1 MLCGCVSAGWRVQRT
16 VGFNVGISGAK
27 VFSGAAAEEFGYT
40 VQQFSN
46 HQGKW
51 LLVGSPWAGYPQN
64 RKGDVYKCLLTS
76 PASTCERL
84 NLQNSV
90 NIPSVQ
96 NINTNMSLGQTLI
109 TRVTKNNNLMTCGPL
124 WTQSCGSQ
132 YFVPGVCAEVSPLFA
147 PQPAISP
154 ALQTC
159 GGPMDIAFVLD
170 GSNSIYPWEPV
181 VAFLKKVLE
190 NLDIGPQQAQ
200 VSVVQY
206 GSDPRF
212 EFNLNTYKNK
222 QDMVAAAS
230 KITQKGGL
238 ETNTFGAISYAR
250 KNAFLT
256 SNGGRLSASK
266 VMVVVTDGESHD
278 NSLTDTVIGECN
290 KDGITRFG
298 IAVLGYYIRNNID
311 TTKLIAE
318 IKSIA
323 SIPTEKYYFNVS
335 DEVAL
340 SGIAGTLGDRIFN
353 IEGTGK
359 GGEFQ
364 MEMSQVGFSAHQTK
378 NEDVMMLGAVGA
390 YGWIGTVVH
399 KTAQKSEIFPKQA
412 FEEILQDKNHSS
424 LLGYSVSTLVD
435 SSAEYFVA
443 GAPRSNHTGQVVV
456 YILNSQRQPR
466 IIDSQRG
473 DQIGSYFG
481 SVLCPL
487 DVDRDGVTD
496 LLLVGA
502 PMYMSDQKKE
512 TGKVYVFSIRKGILI
527 SQDSLEG
534 SSPLEN
540 SRFGMAIAAV
550 PDLNLD
556 GFADVVIGAPLEDN
570 NRGAIYI
577 YNGDKKSIRKQSS
590 QKILGSKLDA
600 TLKFFG
606 RSLDGSGD
614 LNGDSLPDV
623 SVGGYGNVL
632 QLCSSPLLVT
642 NDNRK
647 ISFIVT
653 VMNRRENAY
662 NTRIT
667 ARYSSNLFYSSVTP
681 PMCILYCSFLWCRP
695 LQVSGGVFPVSLVHL
710 NVQLPISTKAGN
722 PLIYIT
728 SVSTAPVRMHNAF
741 FMQINHITIS
751 NTCELHPTPKFRF
764 FFFFFNCKTASCKK
778 MTCVLKDVSPK
789 TDYYVNVTAWIWN
802 GTFAMDK
809 FIRVTSF
816 IELHPLHPFIFFYLS
831 QVAVTVSKP
840 GAKADVPIGV
850 IVGSVIGGLLL
861 LALAVVALWK
871 VRSLSLF
878 FKLNYFLRE
887 TDSETEELSSF
898 FPEMYIS

>member
-681 PMCILYCSFLWCRP
+681 PSDGTEVKCTSAKDTEIVTC
-695 LQVSGGVFPVSLVHL
+695 QVGYPFIKTDQS
-710 NVQLPISTKAGN
+710 
-722 PLIYIT
+722 
-728 SVSTAPVRMHNAF
+728 
-741 FMQINHITIS
+741 
-751 NTCELHPTPKFRF
+751 
-764 FFFFFNCKTASCKK
+764 NCKTASCKK

-802 GTFAMDK
+802 GTFAMAD
-809 FIRVTSF
+809 F
-816 IELHPLHPFIFFYLS
+816 LS
-831 QVAVTVSKP
+831 
-840 GAKADVPIGV
+840 
-850 IVGSVIGGLLL
+850 
-861 LALAVVALWK
+861 VALEVNAQIDTSQADLLVITHK
-871 VRSLSLF
+871 QVQVLKNNLFSSDISANRRLCCRVRHLL
-878 FKLNYFLRE
+878 YPHRE
-887 TDSETEELSSF
+887 GEGG
-898 FPEMYIS
+898 